1 MHLTYPVRV
10 PTVSDGEHTHPSLGI
25 VYMCPTYKRHSFWPF
40 HSGSLRIIGLVIY
53 IKARIGSLKTI
64 HHIVLFWQT
73 SLFSVLSG
81 WVCNTNL
88 KLCEEKVRVRKVSR
102 KWECSFFESF
112 KLIFL
117 GIFYWF
123 FLSEFLRHK
132 FEALWGESESVR
144 VLWGESESAASSKV
158 WNEFVGSWIGL
169 RLHSRHCSPF
179 QQFEE
184 NFSYILSA
192 SNLRCEMKD
201 FPTTLQ
207 RGGSLPDS
215 IAVPLFTNQ
224 KLRRGPCQVT
234 PWVSPRLPNPQFR
247 RWSAET
253 WLAHN

>member
-102 KWECSFFESF
+102 KWECSFFESLKWICWELNWPPTALKALQPLSTVWRKLQLHLVSF
-112 KLIFL
+112 KL
-117 GIFYWF
+117 
-123 FLSEFLRHK
+123 EM
-132 FEALWGESESVR
+132 
-144 VLWGESESAASSKV
+144 
-158 WNEFVGSWIGL
+158 WNERFSHHTGTGG
-169 RLHSRHCSPF
+169 REGHSL
-179 QQFEE
+179 
-184 NFSYILSA
+184 IL
-192 SNLRCEMKD
+192 L
-201 FPTTLQ
+201 
-207 RGGSLPDS
+207 
-215 IAVPLFTNQ
+215 
-224 KLRRGPCQVT
+224 
-234 PWVSPRLPNPQFR
+234 NP
-247 RWSAET
+247 
-253 WLAHN
+253 